1 MNGIRTL
8 RNITRTY
15 RHVKRYRQ
23 IFNIIMKN
31 GFGYIFSDLKLYMP
45 GKMGFLS
52 SRNLESRQ
60 IAESKLAER
69 FRATLVELGPT
80 FVKLGQFLS
89 TRPDILSNEM
99 IEALSTLREKV
110 PPFPFQ
116 DVQAIIRQ
124 ELDGE
129 IEDLF
134 QEFSD
139 KPAGSASIAQGY
151 KARLK
156 DGTRVFV
163 KVQRPNIM
171 NVIKVDLEI
180 LSYLALHLEENVPEM
195 ALFKPTKLV
204 EDFADSLLKELDFH
218 NEAANMLA
226 FGRQFAMEEELV
238 VPRPFSKYSTSKV
251 LTMTYIE
258 GIHATN
264 PEKLR
269 KAGMDIRH
277 VGELGVKLL
286 LAQFFDHGFF
296 HGDPHSGNM
305 FVLPGSKIA
314 YIDFGVMGRLTE
326 GDRNIIKKLVTMMY
340 MDNYREMTKCILAM
354 SELPDNVDADGLERD
369 IASMVASHFH
379 GNVEDLSMMDFT
391 RDFYRLCYRRKL
403 CLRPHFYSMIRA
415 LSYADAMG
423 RELVPDFNIYRQLH
437 PYMLRQ
443 SIERLNPVKHVKGTL
458 ELANDWIELAKMFPG
473 AAETIIKML
482 KEGRLKVNH
491 QIEDVSKLAKVMDN
505 SLRNLAAGLVVAAS
519 LVSGA
524 LMLLARIPPLIC
536 DVSVLGFA
544 TFAVSA
550 TIGLIMLIK
559 NAR

>member
-1 MNGIRTL
+1 MNGIKTL
-8 RNITRTY
+8 RTITRTY
-15 RHVKRYRQ
+15 RHLKRYKQ
-23 IFNIIMKN
+23 IFSIIMKN
-31 GFGYIFSDLKLYMP
+31 GFGYVFRDLKLYMP
-45 GKMGFLS
+45 GNMAFLS
-52 SRNLESRQ
+52 SRKRDERQ
-60 IAESKLAER
+60 LAETKLAER
-69 FRATLVELGPT
+69 LRAMLVELGPT

-99 IEALSTLREKV
+99 IEALSILREKV
-110 PPFPFQ
+110 PPFSFQ
-116 DVQAIIRQ
+116 EVRAIIRQ

-134 QEFSD
+134 QEFSG

-151 KARLK
+151 SARLK

-171 NVIKVDLEI
+171 SVIKVDLEI

-195 ALFKPTKLV
+195 ALFNPTKLV

-226 FGRQFAMEEELV
+226 FGRQFSQEEELV
-238 VPRPFSKYSTSKV
+238 VPRPFPKYSTSKV
-251 LTMTYIE
+251 LTMTFIE
-258 GIHATN
+258 GIHASN

-269 KAGMDIRH
+269 KAGVDIRH
-277 VGELGVKLL
+277 IGELGVRLL
-286 LAQFFDHGFF
+286 LAQFFDYGFF

-305 FVLPGSKIA
+305 FILPGSKIS

-326 GDRNIIKKLVTMMY
+326 WDRNIIKKLVTMMY

-354 SELPDNVDADGLERD
+354 SEQPDNVDADGLERD

-403 CLRPHFYSMIRA
+403 CLRPHFFSMIRA
-415 LSYADAMG
+415 LTYADAMG

-443 SIERLNPVKHVKGTL
+443 SIERLNPAKHIKDTL
-458 ELANDWIELAKMFPG
+458 ELANDWIDLAKMFPD
-473 AAETIIKML
+473 AAENIIRML

-491 QIEDVSKLAKVMDN
+491 SIEDVSRLASVMEN

-519 LVSGA
+519 LVSSA
-524 LMLLARIPPLIC
+524 LMLLAKIPPLLF
-536 DVSVLGFA
+536 DVSILGFV